1 MFRLWRTVSVLIV
14 LSHTPAAGVAQAGDA
29 RTLTIEQAITM
40 ARETSPHVLAARA
53 RVAEARGR
61 LAAASLRLRGNPVLS
76 GGAGRRTVDG
86 EDFTDFHVD
95 VTQGLGIAGQRRAR
109 IESAEAETMRETAE
123 AEETARRQMRDV
135 AVAFLRGLH
144 ARERLS
150 LLEES
155 AADAERIAASAER
168 RLQAGDVAAL
178 DANLTAAALA
188 RARSEVLS
196 ARADLTDVMGTLS
209 ALLGLRGE
217 PLTLA
222 GDLSRTPRN
231 EPATPAEQAAKRPD
245 AVALAAA
252 IAQAEADARAAR
264 TARRPEVDV
273 AAGYEREE
281 EADIVG
287 AALSI
292 SLPFLDRGEGQAA
305 AADARAARLVMER
318 DALLRAAETEIATAQ
333 ESYRQRHE
341 AAMAIEATLPG
352 IVESAHLA
360 TRSYE
365 TGQISLVDLLIMRG
379 GLQETR
385 RAHLD
390 KLLEAAIAAI
400 ALETAAGVLR

>member
-1 MFRLWRTVSVLIV
+1 MV
-14 LSHTPAAGVAQAGDA
+14 LSHTPAAGVAQVGDA
-29 RTLTIEQAITM
+29 RTLTIEQAITI

-61 LAAASLRLRGNPVLS
+61 LATASLRLRGNPVLS

-86 EDFTDFHVD
+86 EDFTDFNVD
-95 VTQGLGIAGQRRAR
+95 VMQGLGIAGQRRAR

-144 ARERLS
+144 ARARLS

-155 AADAERIAASAER
+155 AAVAERMAASAER

-209 ALLGLRGE
+209 ALLGLQAGE

-231 EPATPAEQAAKRPD
+231 EPATPAAQAAKRPD

-252 IAQAEADARAAR
+252 IAQVEADARVAR

-273 AAGYEREE
+273 GAGYERAE

-292 SLPFLDRGEGQAA
+292 SLPFLDRGQGQAA
-305 AADARAARLVMER
+305 EADARATRRVMER
-318 DALLRAAETEIATAQ
+318 AALLRAAETEIATAQ

-352 IVESAHLA
+352 VVESEHLA

-400 ALETAAGVLR
+400 ALEAAAGVLR